1 MNTKELKPYFLL
13 ITYAAA
19 LILLVTHF
27 EWLLGQVGWVVSV
40 TMPFIIGF
48 IIAFTLNRP
57 YLFVR
62 DTLLRPIMKG
72 GEAKEE
78 RVESQASILAIIL
91 VYAVLFFVVGKLV
104 GSVVPELIVTIQN
117 FSANLSTYIEDFT
130 PLVEGIFTTL
140 RLDESMI
147 QMINTYW
154 QEFISSLGSFFNA
167 LLPALVNFSMG
178 AATSIYNVFS
188 GLIISVYL
196 LLGKKKLTRTF
207 TKLIYAFL
215 PQSWA
220 DYIMH
225 VGHVANRSFGGFLT
239 GQVIV
244 SCIVGTLCFIGMTVL
259 KMPYAMLSSVVVGVT
274 NIIPYF
280 GPIIGAVPGTV
291 MLLLTDP
298 IQAVW
303 FVILIICIQQFDGN
317 FMSPKIVGGSIGI
330 SGVWVLFSIIVGGS
344 LFGIPGMIAGLP
356 AFGVLY
362 ALLREK
368 THKQL
373 IAKGRNPN
381 HPEAEPCEG
390 EVCEMDDSIS
400 AVFGDAGEPRK

>member
-196 LLGKKKLTRTF
+196 LLGK
-207 TKLIYAFL
+207 
-215 PQSWA
+215 
-220 DYIMH
+220 
-225 VGHVANRSFGGFLT
+225 RSSPAPSPSSST
-239 GQVIV
+239 P
-244 SCIVGTLCFIGMTVL
+244 SC
-259 KMPYAMLSSVVVGVT
+259 PRA
-274 NIIPYF
+274 
-280 GPIIGAVPGTV
+280 GPIISCMWAMWPTVPS
-291 MLLLTDP
+291 
-298 IQAVW
+298 AAS
-303 FVILIICIQQFDGN
+303 
-317 FMSPKIVGGSIGI
+317 SPGRS
-330 SGVWVLFSIIVGGS
+330 SS
-344 LFGIPGMIAGLP
+344 P
-356 AFGVLY
+356 ALW
-362 ALLREK
+362 A
-368 THKQL
+368 
-373 IAKGRNPN
+373 P
-381 HPEAEPCEG
+381 
-390 EVCEMDDSIS
+390 S
-400 AVFGDAGEPRK
+400 ASSA